1 MNPSLLFIRRPIMTT
16 LVMSSLIFFG
26 WFAYT
31 KLPVSDLPN
40 VDYPTISVSASL
52 PGASPE
58 TMASSVATPLE
69 KQFSTIAGID
79 SMSSVNNLGST
90 QITIQFNL
98 DRDIDAAA
106 LDVQSA
112 IGKATRLLPSDMPA
126 PPSYQKV
133 NPADQPILYMGLT
146 STTLPLSKVNEYA
159 ETLISQRL
167 ATLSGVAQVQI
178 MGAQKYAVRINVDPD
193 RLASYGISLD
203 EVARAIDSS
212 NVNLPTGT
220 LYGKATSFTVQ
231 TDGQLLT
238 AKDYEPVIIAYRNGS
253 PIRLRDVGTAR
264 DGVEDERSA
273 AWLTGTRGIMMSI
286 QRQPG
291 ANTVKV
297 VDEVRKALPIIEEQL
312 PPSIELKVMFDRS
325 QTIRHSIDDVQL
337 TLIGTVV
344 LVIAV
349 IFIFLRNISATIIP
363 GLAVPLSIIGTF
375 GFMHLLGAGVNN
387 LSLMALTLSVG
398 FVVDDAIVML
408 ENIVRRMEHG
418 EPGMEASINGSKEIA
433 FTIVSMTISL
443 VAVFL
448 PVLFLSG
455 IIGRLLHEFAI
466 VISIAILL
474 SGVVS
479 LTLTPMLC
487 SRFLRAPDPAKTPNI
502 FYRAIESV
510 FEGTLGL
517 YRSTLKLAMKL
528 RLLMLL
534 ISFALFAVTYHF
546 FIAIPK
552 GFIPDEDIGSLFG
565 STEARQGISFEQ
577 MVEQQKIAAEMVR
590 RHPAV
595 ENVMSS
601 VSSGGG
607 NAANTGRIFVR
618 LKDRSEREPAG
629 KVLEDLRK
637 EFATIPGLKVFLQI
651 PPVIRIGGRLS
662 KSQYQMT
669 LLGQDTEELNR
680 SAQELEARMN
690 SMPELQDVS
699 SDLQLKNPEIRV
711 SIDRERASSL
721 GITARDVEQTLYN
734 AYGTRRVSTIFA
746 PNNQYDVIMEVGK
759 KFQLVPENLKD
770 LYLRSSNG
778 ELVPLETIAKVERSV
793 GPLSVSHFGQLTA
806 VTLSYNLKPGVAL
819 GQALD
824 AVTAAGAEIL
834 PASVTMV
841 PVGTAQVFKDS
852 MSGLLLLVLMSLV
865 VIYLI
870 LGILYESFIHPIT
883 ILSGLPSA
891 ALGALL
897 TLMLFKSDLNLYGF
911 VGIIMLVGIVKKN
924 AIMMIDFALEAQRN
938 EGKDPEE
945 AIIQGCLV
953 RFRPIMMTTAAA
965 LMGTL
970 PIALGWGAG
979 AESRRPLG
987 LAVVGGLAVSQLLT
1001 LYFTPVYFLYFE
1013 KLTRGLKKLRAR
1025 FFPPKD
1031 DDKGHGS
1038 FIQPSVME
1046 IEDTGQPVTER
1057 ELAHAEVRQQPAG

>member
-1 MNPSLLFIRRPIMTT
+1 MNPSLIFIRRPIMTT
-16 LVMSSLIFFG
+16 LVMSSLVFFG
-26 WFAYT
+26 WFAYKT
-31 KLPVSDLPN
+31 LPVSDLPN
-40 VDYPTISVSASL
+40 VDFPTISVSASL

-79 SMSSVNNLGST
+79 SMNSVNNLGST

-112 IGKATRLLPSDMPA
+112 IGKATRLLPKDMPA

-146 STTLPLSKVNEYA
+146 SATLPLSQVNEYA

-167 ATLSGVAQVQI
+167 ATINGVAQVQI
-178 MGAQKYAVRINVDPD
+178 MGSQKYAVRISVDPD

-203 EVARAIDSS
+203 DVARAIDSN

-231 TDGQLLT
+231 TDGQLLS
-238 AKDYEPVIIAYRNGS
+238 AKDYEPIIIAYRNGS
-253 PIRLRDVGTAR
+253 PIHLRDVGVAR
-264 DGVEDERSA
+264 DSVEDERSA
-273 AWLTGTRGIMMSI
+273 AWLTGTRSITMSI

-297 VDEVRKALPIIEEQL
+297 VDDIRKALPKIEAQL
-312 PPSIELKVMFDRS
+312 PPSVQLKIMFDRS
-325 QTIRHSIDDVQL
+325 QTIRHSIEDVQL
-337 TLIGTVV
+337 TLLGTIA
-344 LVIAV
+344 LVILV
-349 IFIFLRNISATIIP
+349 IFIFLRNVSATVIP

-375 GFMHLLGAGVNN
+375 GFMHMLGAGVNN

-418 EPGMEASINGSKEIA
+418 ESPMEASVRGSKEIG
-433 FTIVSMTISL
+433 FTILSMTISL

-455 IIGRLLHEFAI
+455 IIGRLLHEFAM
-466 VISIAILL
+466 VISISILI

-487 SRFLRAPDPAKTPNI
+487 SRFLRPHNSERKPGI
-502 FYRAIESV
+502 FYRATERV
-510 FEGTLGL
+510 FDGLLALYRWTLGI
-517 YRSTLKLAMKL
+517 AMKL
-528 RLLMLL
+528 RLAMLL
-534 ISFALFAVTYHF
+534 ISFVLFGLTYHF
-546 FIAIPK
+546 FKEIPK

-565 STEARQGISFEQ
+565 STEARQGISFEEL
-577 MVEQQKIAAEMVR
+577 VERQKIAAEMAR

-601 VSSGGG
+601 VSSGGS
-607 NAANTGRIFVR
+607 NAANTGRLFVR
-618 LKDRSEREPAG
+618 LKDRREREHAS

-651 PPVIRIGGRLS
+651 LPVIRIGGQLS

-669 LLGQDTEELNR
+669 LLGQDTDELNR
-680 SAQELEARMN
+680 SAQELEARMRT
-690 SMPELQDVS
+690 MPELQDVS
-699 SDLQLKNPEIRV
+699 SDLQLKNPEVHV
-711 SIDRERASSL
+711 SIDREKASSL
-721 GITARDVEQTLYN
+721 GISAQDIEQTLYN
-734 AYGTRRVSTIFA
+734 AYGTRQVSTIFA
-746 PNNQYDVIMEVGK
+746 PNNQYRVILEVDR
-759 KFQLVPENLKD
+759 KFQMAPENLKG
-770 LYLRSSNG
+770 LYLRSAAG
-778 ELVPLETIAKVERSV
+778 QLVPLETIAKIERSV
-793 GPLSVSHFGQLTA
+793 GPLSVFHFGQLTS
-806 VTLSYNLKPGVAL
+806 VTLSFNLKAGVSL
-819 GQALD
+819 GQAMD
-824 AVTAAGAEIL
+824 AVKAAGDEIL
-834 PASVTMV
+834 PASVTMI
-841 PVGTAQVFKDS
+841 PVGTAQVFQNS

-938 EGKDPEE
+938 EGKEPED

-965 LMGTL
+965 LVGTL

-1001 LYFTPVYFLYFE
+1001 LYFTPVYYIYFE
-1013 KLTRGLKKLRAR
+1013 KMMRGLRKLRGR
-1025 FFPPKD
+1025 LFPPK
-1031 DDKGHGS
+1031 G
-1038 FIQPSVME
+1038 
-1046 IEDTGQPVTER
+1046 GQRSPAPMPDPPVVELGKTADAER
-1057 ELAHAEVRQQPAG
+1057 ELVRAETKPQPAT